1 MKNYDEGL
9 LLEST
14 ESKIKENWK
23 DKKVYEEYKKVNKIS
38 FSYEEWCEFV
48 DQYGC
53 VFIQQAKDIVNFCKE
68 YKQPIVA
75 LFKNINKKKENKKWS
90 QIQKR

>member
-1 MKNYDEGL
+1 MISNNEGL

-14 ESKIKENWK
+14 ESEIKENWK
-23 DKKVYEEYKKVNKIS
+23 DKKVYEKYKKVNQIS

-68 YKQPIVA
+68 YKQLIEE
-75 LFKNINKKKENKKWS
+75 LFKNVNKKEEDKNEK
-90 QIQKR
+90 